1 VATRP
6 IHSGKLHP
14 IPRGHSLN
22 APAFSASGPAPLLSA
37 TAETPRQFHPCGAP
51 RILLAD
57 HHLVFLEGL
66 HVLLA
71 ARGIEVVGRA
81 TNGADAVRL
90 TRDSQPDVVVLETAL
105 PVLNG
110 VDAARK
116 IVDSIPGIGI
126 ILLSDVMGE
135 QVVLDA
141 LKAGVRGF
149 VVKTQDADTLVHAIG
164 EVSRGGMYVSAGPS
178 RILIAACLNGTRRSD
193 TLSTREREVL
203 RLVAEG
209 KTTKE
214 AAALLSVSVRTID
227 AHRASIMRT
236 LGIHDTP
243 GLVRYALRQGMIAP

>member
-1 VATRP
+1 
-6 IHSGKLHP
+6 
-14 IPRGHSLN
+14 
-22 APAFSASGPAPLLSA
+22 
-37 TAETPRQFHPCGAP
+37 
-51 RILLAD
+51 
-57 HHLVFLEGL
+57 
-66 HVLLA
+66 
-71 ARGIEVVGRA
+71 
-81 TNGADAVRL
+81 
-90 TRDSQPDVVVLETAL
+90 VVLETML

-116 IVDSIPGIGI
+116 IVDSIPGMGV

-141 LKAGVRGF
+141 LRAGVRGF

-178 RILIAACLNGTRRSD
+178 RILIAACLNRTGRSD
-193 TLSTREREVL
+193 TLSIREREVL

-214 AAALLSVSVRTID
+214 AAALLCVSVRTID

-243 GLVRYALRQGMIAP
+243 GLVRYALRQGLIVP